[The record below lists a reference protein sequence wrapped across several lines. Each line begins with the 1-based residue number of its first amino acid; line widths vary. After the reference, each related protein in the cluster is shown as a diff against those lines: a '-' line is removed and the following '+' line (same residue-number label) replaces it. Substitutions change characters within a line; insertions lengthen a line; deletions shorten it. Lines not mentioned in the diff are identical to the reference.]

1 MYCRLPNAVQL
12 CPKRAPRFVRRQ
24 TFRRV
29 RVSAII
35 SLPPPFLDRQTT
47 IFLFSTIS
55 SLECIFAKRDFYSIK
70 ITFLLRSPNFRS
82 FARRSSYTLL
92 STGRSLETTHALLGP
107 ASMVSANPRD
117 RMGKE
122 KKKKE
127 IKKKKTIDAAKRTVA
142 MKEGGMG
149 RKGILARGYHDLSRY
164 KVENVDDRASSR
176 RFHVADARQKAS
188 TAAKIIGA
196 FPLIPDT
203 RVTRSISME

>member
-1 MYCRLPNAVQL
+1 MS
-12 CPKRAPRFVRRQ
+12 KESAP
-24 TFRRV
+24 FRTPANFPTRSSI
-29 RVSAII
+29 RDNQS
-35 SLPPPFLDRQTT
+35 PFLDRQTT

-92 STGRSLETTHALLGP
+92 SSLLAVLSKPP

>member
-1 MYCRLPNAVQL
+1 MS
-12 CPKRAPRFVRRQ
+12 KESAP
-24 TFRRV
+24 FRTPANFPTRSSI
-29 RVSAII
+29 RDNQS
-35 SLPPPFLDRQTT
+35 PFLDRQTT

-55 SLECIFAKRDFYSIK
+55 SLEYVFAKRDFYSIK

-92 STGRSLETTHALLGP
+92 SSLLAVLSKPP

>member
-1 MYCRLPNAVQL
+1 MYCRLPNAVQP
-12 CPKRAPRFVRRQ
+12 CPKRAPCFVRQ
-24 TFRRV
+24 TFQRV

-35 SLPPPFLDRQTT
+35 NPLPLHLGLDQQFSFSR
-47 IFLFSTIS
+47 IFPS
-55 SLECIFAKRDFYSIK
+55 SNIYFIRDSIK
-70 ITFLLRSPNFRS
+70 ITLFFLIFEVSHVFRI
-82 FARRSSYTLL
+82 TLGL
-92 STGRSLETTHALLGP
+92 LFYHATIGRSLETTHALLR
-107 ASMVSANPRD
+107 SAFNGLDQPPTAIR
-117 RMGKE
+117 KE
-122 KKKKE
+122 KKKK
-127 IKKKKTIDAAKRTVA
+127 KKKKGKTIDAAKRTVA
-142 MKEGGMG
+142 TKEGGMG

>member
-1 MYCRLPNAVQL
+1 MYCRLPNAVQP
-12 CPKRAPRFVRRQ
+12 CPKRAPCFVRQ
-24 TFRRV
+24 TFQRV

-35 SLPPPFLDRQTT
+35 NPLPLHLGLDQQ
-47 IFLFSTIS
+47 FSS
-55 SLECIFAKRDFYSIK
+55 SRKFPSSNIYFIRDSIK
-70 ITFLLRSPNFRS
+70 ITLFFLIFEVSHVSRITLGH
-82 FARRSSYTLL
+82 TLL
-92 STGRSLETTHALLGP
+92 
-107 ASMVSANPRD
+107 PRHYWPFSRNHPRVTSIRLQWSRPTPD
-117 RMGKE
+117 RDTKRKEEKE
-122 KKKKE
+122 KKKG
-127 IKKKKTIDAAKRTVA
+127 KTIDAAKRTVA
-142 MKEGGMG
+142 TKEGGMG

>member
-1 MYCRLPNAVQL
+1 MYCRLPNAVQP

-92 STGRSLETTHALLGP
+92 SSLLAVLSKPP